1 MYKKN
6 NIMTNYDYI
15 MSEVSKLTE
24 HNIMLVLL
32 YDESSY
38 CNLLGKRI
46 KNAYKSWERKL
57 PHKSVFAGQ
66 YEYFLDKCGWFKAV
80 EVGRPI
86 NISYEVWLSKQYNPE
101 EWDEK

>member
-1 MYKKN
+1 
-6 NIMTNYDYI
+6 MTNFDYI

-24 HNIMLVLL
+24 HDIMLVLL

-46 KNAYKSWERKL
+46 KNAYESWKRKL

-66 YEYFLDKCGWFKAV
+66 YEYFLDKCGWFRAV
-80 EVGRPI
+80 EVGRSI
-86 NISYEVWLSKQYNPE
+86 NISYEVWLSKQYNSE
-101 EWDEK
+101 EWSE